1 MTKMVTYEEYVHLS
15 KLFFNLM
22 NNVIFAYSH
31 SSDKSA
37 LNFCSYAF
45 KDHYSVTYVPRTK
58 VFHLYS
64 ERLNCTYSLSTK
76 EFDNFDNLGVEGLKV
91 PRLRKT
97 SKSYKEGKSSIIL
110 MYSDY
115 SKGISSWDL
124 EGYTFR
130 KHPLCWTS
138 PDDYCNRY

>member
-1 MTKMVTYEEYVHLS
+1 MTKTVTYEEYAHLS
-15 KLFFNLM
+15 KLFLTLINTLRS
-22 NNVIFAYSH
+22 AYSR

-37 LNFCSYAF
+37 LNFCNYAF

-64 ERLNCTYSLSTK
+64 ERLNCTYSLSTD
-76 EFDNFDNLGVEGLKV
+76 EFDYPYNLGIKL

-115 SKGISSWDL
+115 SKGTSSWDL

-138 PDDYCNRY
+138 PDDYYSRY